1 MARLIDSSVF
11 IALERRG
18 QPLSALEATIPGEAV
33 ALAAITGSEP
43 LAGGVRAVPSTRRR
57 RREAFVETVLEAFP
71 VLPFGL
77 AVARVHAQLV
87 ADLAAVGQLIGPNDL
102 LIAATAL
109 AHGYD
114 LLTLNVRE
122 FARVPGLT
130 VRRPDW

>member
-11 IALERRG
+11 IDLERRG
-18 QPLSALEATIPGEAV
+18 QQLSALEATIPEEAV
-33 ALAAITGSEP
+33 ALAAITGSEL
-43 LAGGVRAVPSTRRR
+43 LAGVFRAVPSPRRR

-87 ADLAAVGQLIGPNDL
+87 ADLPAVGQLIGPNDL

-109 AHGYD
+109 AHGHE
-114 LLTLNVRE
+114 LLTLHVRE

-130 VRRPDW
+130 VSRPDW

>member
-11 IALERRG
+11 IELERRG

-33 ALAAITGSEP
+33 ALAAITGSEL
-43 LAGGVRAVPSTRRR
+43 LAGVFRAVPSLRRR

-77 AVARVHAQLV
+77 VVARVHARLL

-109 AHGYD
+109 AYGYE
-114 LLTLNVRE
+114 LLTLNIQE

-130 VRRPDW
+130 VHRPDW